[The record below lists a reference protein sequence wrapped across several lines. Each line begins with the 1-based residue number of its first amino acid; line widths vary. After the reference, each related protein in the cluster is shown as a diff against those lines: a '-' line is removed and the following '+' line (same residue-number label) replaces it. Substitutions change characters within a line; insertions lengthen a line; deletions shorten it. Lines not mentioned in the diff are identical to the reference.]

1 MFMPWWFQFW
11 TLQYHAF
18 LATRKIYPFSRNK
31 NRRKQIFTVCAPK
44 EFVGLGLF
52 FSLSL
57 NNFFEM
63 FKIGMHV
70 EEGLYGNP
78 VPRAG
83 ASKRS
88 FLINSSPSRGWA
100 HQRFFI
106 SVMHRVIS
114 LLFIFIIRS
123 LSFPVSISIL
133 SHLSSDPRGG
143 DPGEHV
149 GRQFSWKVVVP
160 KNL

>member
-1 MFMPWWFQFW
+1 
-11 TLQYHAF
+11 
-18 LATRKIYPFSRNK
+18 
-31 NRRKQIFTVCAPK
+31 
-44 EFVGLGLF
+44 
-52 FSLSL
+52 
-57 NNFFEM
+57 
-63 FKIGMHV
+63 
-70 EEGLYGNP
+70 
-78 VPRAG
+78 
-83 ASKRS
+83 
-88 FLINSSPSRGWA
+88 
-100 HQRFFI
+100 
-106 SVMHRVIS
+106 MHRVIS